1 MIRSTIFAKHGF
13 RQNNPLKFTALAT
26 QTKRK
31 KKKKQSWGQRHSL
44 GLLIGAIAIFVAVC
58 SAIGFVFI
66 PYSAKDGK
74 SEWIYIPKGI
84 STNAVKD
91 SMKHSLGSSMG
102 TRVYIIWKLFGGN
115 SDVSQGAYKV
125 SGGQSALNI
134 SKRIARGRQTPVDVR
149 FNGTRTMK
157 QLSERIASQLQC
169 TPDEFQRACDEVLPD
184 SGFSRPNFPAAF
196 IPDSYEFYWSAS
208 PANVVRRLLDY
219 RNRFWSKERRAK
231 AASLGLTPSQVA
243 TIASIVEEETAKA
256 DEKPKVARLYLNRLK
271 KGIKLQADP
280 TVKFATGDFTLRRIT
295 GKHLAIESPY
305 NTYKVNG
312 LPPGP
317 IRIPAAAT
325 IDAVLNA
332 PKHDYIYMCAKE
344 DFSGYHNFASDYA
357 THMANARR
365 YQAELNRRGIR

>member
-1 MIRSTIFAKHGF
+1 
-13 RQNNPLKFTALAT
+13 
-26 QTKRK
+26 
-31 KKKKQSWGQRHSL
+31 
-44 GLLIGAIAIFVAVC
+44 
-58 SAIGFVFI
+58 
-66 PYSAKDGK
+66 
-74 SEWIYIPKGI
+74 
-84 STNAVKD
+84 
-91 SMKHSLGSSMG
+91 MG

-134 SKRIARGRQTPVDVR
+134 SKRIARGRR

-231 AASLGLTPSQVA
+231 AASLGLTTSQVA

-256 DEKPKVARLYLNRLK
+256 DEKPKVATVASIIEEETAKRDERPMVARLYLNRLK

-344 DFSGYHNFASDYA
+344 NFSGYHNFASDYA